1 MQYQVTRGEKGKVE
15 IRVDVAKAAFEQ
27 SYNQTL
33 GKFSQDA
40 NIAGFRPGK
49 APPAVVEGKVGLNK
63 ILNETASSLIS
74 KHLSDILE
82 KEKLIPL
89 ESPKIAVNTLA
100 KSSPFSFTASFTEK
114 PKVKVGNWKTI
125 RVKKVAAREIT
136 EKEINESIENIYE
149 AWVKKSKVESQK
161 SKVEEKEEPE
171 TSDQK
176 LGTKFI
182 YDAHGKKVFFE
193 ERKTMRSSSD
203 QDSTAGL
210 KIFPKDEESKS
221 ESKVESGGPSTN
233 VQDEIDDNFAKAI
246 GARDLSHLQ
255 EIVKKDLETL
265 VADQVEA
272 KLENEIFDKMIEL
285 GTIEVPDIL
294 IDDELNRILIRLNSE
309 LERQQKKLDDYLAE
323 QNTTLDALKAKWR
336 PQAEKNVR
344 ISLILEQIGRD
355 EKIQVSREEVEQATK
370 GVNVTNLTEDQKKDL
385 ERYLAVSIFQ
395 AKTLDLVK
403 KTIAT

>member
-15 IRVDVAKAAFEQ
+15 IKVDILKAAFEQ

-33 GKFSQDA
+33 GKLSQEA

-49 APPAVVEGKVGLNK
+49 VPPAVVEGKVGFNK

-89 ESPKIAVNTLA
+89 ESPKIAIGSLA
-100 KSSPFSFTASFTEK
+100 KSSPFSFTASFTQK
-114 PKVKVGNWKTI
+114 PKVKVGSWRTI
-125 RVKKVAAREIT
+125 KVKKVKAREIT
-136 EKEINESIENIYE
+136 EKEINESIKNIYE
-149 AWVKKSKVESQK
+149 AWCKQQETRNKKQETKDEESQV
-161 SKVEEKEEPE
+161 S
-171 TSDQK
+171 Q
-176 LGTKFI
+176 KFI
-182 YDAHGKKVFFE
+182 YDAYGNKVFFE
-193 ERKTMRSSSD
+193 EKKTLRSSSN

-210 KIFPKDEESKS
+210 KISQD
-221 ESKVESGGPSTN
+221 ESGKPDN
-233 VQDEIDDNFAKAI
+233 NFAKAI
-246 GARDLSHLQ
+246 GATDLSHLRA
-255 EIVKKDLETL
+255 IVKKDLETL

-272 KLENEIFDKMIEL
+272 KLESEIFDKMIEV
-285 GTIEVPDIL
+285 GTVEVPDIL

-309 LERQQKKLDDYLAE
+309 LERQQKKLDDYLNE

-344 ISLILEQIGRD
+344 ISLILEQIGKD
-355 EKIQVSREEVEQATK
+355 EKVQVLPGEVEQALK
-370 GVNVTNLTEDQKKDL
+370 GVNATNLSEDQKKDL
-385 ERYLAVSIFQ
+385 EKYLAVSIFQ

-403 KTIAT
+403 KAVGF